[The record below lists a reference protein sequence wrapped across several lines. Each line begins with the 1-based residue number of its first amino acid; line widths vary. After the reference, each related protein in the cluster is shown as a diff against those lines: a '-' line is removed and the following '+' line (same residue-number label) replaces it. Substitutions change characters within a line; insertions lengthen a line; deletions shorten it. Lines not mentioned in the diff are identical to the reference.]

1 MNIKNLIPI
10 KDKHYVPHGCYN
22 IVKTVSE
29 KDIFAPIWISG
40 DSGNGKTLG
49 VEQAC
54 AAANRPLISINIS
67 NETTED
73 DLIGSYILESV
84 PSYEVEISEDDYMKF
99 QLAMSKEV

>member
-1 MNIKNLIPI
+1 MNTQNLIPLI
-10 KDKHYVPHGCYN
+10 DKHYVPHGCFN

-29 KDIFAPIWISG
+29 KNIFAPVWISG

-84 PSYEVEISEDDYMKF
+84 PSYEVEISEEDYNKF
-99 QLAMSKEV
+99 QLAMSEEV